1 MLGMMYLHGCGI
13 NIAMLRTRPLHLK
26 LLSATAFA
34 LSLGV
39 PGQAENA
46 MQGPLVEEGAQ
57 VDFGLVAASDQAG
70 TIAITPSGGQ
80 LCSPGLSCL
89 GGQHE
94 GVIYVTGRKDELAT
108 IVIGDALLTNGS
120 ATMLARFTPSEP
132 YLVLRP
138 GRRKNS
144 FTVIGTLSIEPHQ
157 SQGTYEGS
165 YDIIVE
171 YQ

>member
-1 MLGMMYLHGCGI
+1 MIKEGESLI
-13 NIAMLRTRPLHLK
+13 KRLRDEGK
-26 LLSATAFA
+26 
-34 LSLGV
+34 
-39 PGQAENA
+39 E
-46 MQGPLVEEGAQ
+46 VE
-57 VDFGLVAASDQAG
+57 L
-70 TIAITPSGGQ
+70 
-80 LCSPGLSCL
+80 
-89 GGQHE
+89 
-94 GVIYVTGRKDELAT
+94 YVTGRKDELAT

>member
-1 MLGMMYLHGCGI
+1 MAEPLALCVRYL
-13 NIAMLRTRPLHLK
+13 IAI
-26 LLSATAFA
+26 LLA
-34 LSLGV
+34 LSLAV
-39 PGQAENA
+39 PGQAKNTNQA
-46 MQGPLVEEGAQ
+46 PQVEEGAQ

-70 TIAITPSGGQ
+70 TIAVTPSGGQ

-89 GGQHE
+89 GGQRE
-94 GVIYVTGRKDELAT
+94 GLIYVTGRKDELAT
-108 IVIGDALLTNGS
+108 IIIGAAVLTNGS

-132 YLVLRP
+132 YLILRP

-144 FTVIGTLSIEPHQ
+144 FTVAGTLAIEPHQ
-157 SQGTYEGS
+157 PEGNYSGT